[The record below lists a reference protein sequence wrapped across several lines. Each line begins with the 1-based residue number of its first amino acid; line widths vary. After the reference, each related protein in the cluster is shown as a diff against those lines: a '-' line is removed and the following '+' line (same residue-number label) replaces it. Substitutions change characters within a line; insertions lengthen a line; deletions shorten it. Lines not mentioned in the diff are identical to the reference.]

1 MRSVVLVGYMSDH
14 IVDALVFVQFRFDVV
29 LIGIILHDEFNVG
42 IVALGVGEELY
53 QLYGVSENV
62 RVVNQRVVVILR
74 RTLPKHDNFIG
85 ITGIAVNNG
94 IIRVHGGLVSDT
106 DGAVGV
112 TGVYHGGTGVN
123 ALVGVDLVQTLSGHF
138 NGHNGLI
145 LGGAGIGHIEV
156 ALGLIPAI
164 QQIGAGGVG
173 EELNENIVLVIAQTG
188 RQRINKRQLAE
199 VGTFAGNGGE
209 RGEDLVV
216 DDVAVR
222 SGSGAGIAIGD
233 VVGGTLMLAGV
244 VHIFPQTF
252 GKGRNAGQVFRIN
265 GHIVEPTGT
274 AIGGIGAG
282 NGTHRNA
289 EEEGGAGGSD
299 HFRTLGLGNDI
310 KTQIQIVGLRLTV
323 GIGQGHCGTAII
335 GNVGFQC
342 VLNGGGIVLQSLCQS
357 VNQDVALIV
366 VFCVIQMVCI
376 GITISAIF
384 QPQSSQQ
391 VCTNSLVDAIQNFN
405 MVIGSSIV
413 GGLGVLNNVTDAQVC
428 ELDALHG
435 ITVANLAIAKISAV
449 IIIAGTFGLAQSFVD
464 VLVVYAG
471 GDVGG
476 IPHTILFRV
485 CKVVFIQSKAALGIE
500 VNGCVGDISSMGGGD
515 TGNDHHDRKAHGQ
528 NLFDRLHNG

>member
-1 MRSVVLVGYMSDH
+1 M
-14 IVDALVFVQFRFDVV
+14 
-29 LIGIILHDEFNVG
+29 
-42 IVALGVGEELY
+42 
-53 QLYGVSENV
+53 

-173 EELNENIVLVIAQTG
+173 EELNENIVFVIAQTG

-199 VGTFAGNGGE
+199 VGTLAGNGRE

-216 DDVAVR
+216 DDVTVR

-233 VVGGTLMLAGV
+233 VVGGTLVFAGV
-244 VHIFPQTF
+244 VHIFPQAF

-265 GHIVEPTGT
+265 GHIVEPTGI
-274 AIGGIGAG
+274 AIGGIATG
-282 NGTHRNA
+282 NRTHRNA
-289 EEEGGAGGSD
+289 EEKGGAGGSN

-413 GGLGVLNNVTDAQVC
+413 GGPGVLNNVADAQVC

-435 ITVANLAIAKISAV
+435 IAVADLAIAKIRAV
-449 IIIAGTFGLAQSFVD
+449 ITIAGTFGLAQSFVD
-464 VLVVYAG
+464 VLVVHAG
-471 GDVGG
+471 GNVGG
-476 IPHTILFRV
+476 IPHTILFCV

-500 VNGCVGDISSMGGGD
+500 VNGCIGDISSMGGGD
-515 TGNDHHDRKAHGQ
+515 AGNDHHDRKAHGQ